1 MYRGWGGS
9 CGCGCGGRW
18 GRGRENCGGTGCG
31 FCFASFASFRF
42 VSFCFSF
49 RIDSFFVSFCLTFC
63 FAPFLVTV
71 SVSVLVVYR
80 VEFRSPFRVLLQSF
94 RFDCHCIPFLV
105 CFFASFRFLVSR
117 RFLFFVT
124 VRLVSFLGPTR
135 FIPFC
140 FFVSFYAS
148 FWRVRLLASRRARS
162 VRWAR
167 RGGRRLPYATV

>member
-80 VEFRSPFRVLLQSF
+80 VAFRSPFRVLLQSF
-94 RFDCHCIPFLV
+94 RFVFSFHAVF
-105 CFFASFRFLVSR
+105 CFSSQFASFRFLVQP
-117 RFLFFVT
+117 
-124 VRLVSFLGPTR
+124 VSFR
-135 FIPFC
+135 FVFLSRFTLRFGGC
-140 FFVSFYAS
+140 AY
-148 FWRVRLLASRRARS
+148 WRAGE
-162 VRWAR
+162 
-167 RGGRRLPYATV
+167 RGACVGHAGVGGGCRTQRCNGVEEVLSQG